1 MPEGS
6 AFGLLVF
13 PFYTSD
19 HHVALMIFM
28 KIIVFL
34 RDMGYLG
41 KLLSNHL
48 ATLIPK
54 NLEILR
60 IGKDRLGTDH
70 YQIGHWNLGN
80 NLSLL
85 TAFNYIVFEYSP
97 ISRYNHS

>member
-34 RDMGYLG
+34 RDVGYLG

-70 YQIGHWNLGN
+70 YQIGH
-80 NLSLL
+80 
-85 TAFNYIVFEYSP
+85 
-97 ISRYNHS
+97 